1 MTAVTFAPPH
11 LTPRPPVARRRG
23 RPPRVDREMIAEAVL
38 DVGFDDL
45 TYAAVG
51 SRLRVSLAT
60 LFRHVRGRD
69 ELSRVGLDLAVRR
82 HVWPDLDGPWRSML
96 EIWALAAWQLW
107 AQHPGAVVEVSRGV
121 VPPTVAHLTDEVG
134 SALQRAGFTA
144 ENAMR
149 AVDLVFDLVTD
160 SRRGVEML
168 AQGLPESSLMRGA
181 MDDAIRADPLAWFT
195 GKLDVVLAGI
205 AAQLAPEPS
214 ALSRTGGAKAAA

>member
-1 MTAVTFAPPH
+1 MTAVTFAPPQ
-11 LTPRPPVARRRG
+11 LTACAAVARRRG
-23 RPPRVDREMIAEAVL
+23 RPPRVDRGMIAEAVL
-38 DVGFDDL
+38 AVGFDDL

-69 ELSRVGLDLAVRR
+69 ELSRVGLDLAMRR
-82 HVWPDLDGPWRSML
+82 HAWPDLDGPWRSML
-96 EIWALAAWQLW
+96 EAWALAAWQLW

-121 VPPTVAHLTDEVG
+121 VPPTVVHLTDQVG
-134 SALQRAGFTA
+134 LALQRAGFTS
-144 ENAMR
+144 EDAMR

-168 AQGLPESSLMRGA
+168 AQEFAEPSLMRGA

-205 AAQLAPEPS
+205 AAQLAPAPS
-214 ALSRTGGAKAAA
+214 AVSRTGGTNAAV